1 MSDALVGA
9 PAGAAVEVAE
19 AAAAAL
25 REHLDDTVLREK
37 KLPFVSITVAR
48 RGAVVFEH
56 AVTAPDQ
63 APFVLSSR
71 SVLRVYSMTK
81 VVVSVAALTLV
92 DAGKLDLDAPISRY
106 LPEWDDA
113 AVTVLEEGMDTP
125 VPAERKITVR
135 NLMTHTAGMVYSPD
149 MIAGMPSIFSPEM
162 AESMEAPASLAEW
175 ATRVVRAPLVAQP
188 GTQFMYGHAF
198 TEAWCCPLPWSMKG
212 N

>member
-1 MSDALVGA
+1 MSDAPAGA

-19 AAAAAL
+19 AAL
-25 REHLDDTVLREK
+25 REHLDDTVLRDK

-113 AVTVLEEGMDTP
+113 AVTVLEEGAEAA
-125 VPAERKITVR
+125 VPSERKITVR
-135 NLMTHTAGMVYSPD
+135 NLMTHTAGLVYRPD
-149 MIAGMPSIFSPEM
+149 MLAGMPVVAMFFSEEPGW
-162 AESMEAPASLAEW
+162 MEVPASLAEW
-175 ATRVVRAPLVAQP
+175 ATRVVRVPLVAQP